1 MNLDEAHSVYD
12 ALFAKLSELQL
23 ARRALLGKPPYE
35 PHIKFE
41 PQRFDSLAEVAWG
54 VQELKVGIERVQSE
68 IAHLKAGDETHASN
82 IQAAAT
88 WLQWRPEDLASQDPL
103 TVERAFAA
111 LRCVDNQYV
120 EIYADY
126 CAMIGVGAQGIEGYP
141 IFTSVAEIAK
151 RIEARKSQIDHYKGL
166 IETLRNLPD
175 TREREASA
183 KIMAIVD
190 ELGIKL

>member
-1 MNLDEAHSVYD
+1 MSEDVLD
-12 ALFAKLSELQL
+12 
-23 ARRALLGKPPYE
+23 
-35 PHIKFE
+35 
-41 PQRFDSLAEVAWG
+41 
-54 VQELKVGIERVQSE
+54 
-68 IAHLKAGDETHASN
+68 
-82 IQAAAT
+82 
-88 WLQWRPEDLASQDPL
+88 
-103 TVERAFAA
+103 VERAFAA
-111 LRCVDNQYV
+111 FRCVDRQYM
-120 EIYADY
+120 EIYSDY
-126 CAMIGVGAQGIEGYP
+126 CDMIGVGAPGIEGYP